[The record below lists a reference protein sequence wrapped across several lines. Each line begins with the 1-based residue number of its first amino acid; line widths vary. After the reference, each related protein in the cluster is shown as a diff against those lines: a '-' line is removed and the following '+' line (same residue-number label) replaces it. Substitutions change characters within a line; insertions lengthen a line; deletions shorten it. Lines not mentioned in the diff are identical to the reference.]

1 MFCLALH
8 YTLRI
13 IDNINNAKRDNKMI
27 NTKEWYIDAINE
39 MKAESRDYGVDNSN
53 DIEDLIIE
61 ASENGIVISK

>member
-1 MFCLALH
+1 M
-8 YTLRI
+8 RI
-13 IDNINNAKRDNKMI
+13 IDNINNAKRNNKMI

>member
-1 MFCLALH
+1 M
-8 YTLRI
+8 RI

>member
-1 MFCLALH
+1 
-8 YTLRI
+8 
-13 IDNINNAKRDNKMI
+13 MI